1 MKKTVK
7 NIRTAG
13 IAVLLLAGLTAV
25 SCSHETIFY
34 QINQETELEEA
45 VITGTVNSVVEL
57 NGKLYACDGNIYSK
71 DKNALRGWSKI
82 RKPAEHIE
90 KLAADAKYL
99 YALDKRNGRLY
110 CTNGTDGWTKVTT
123 SFSIQ
128 TIFSDGAGTA
138 YLQSS
143 DKFYTLSGNGTPTEA
158 SGITSP
164 FMVKVTATGK
174 TYSVK
179 DGNTVTDGTAA
190 VDAGSEIRSITYSAK
205 TGCLYVGT
213 KAGVKRITFADDG
226 TMNKADDTLPGSN
239 RSATI
244 KSYEALAVFAT
255 TQEIAGEQKES
266 LYVGTIAAYSYNAA
280 VGGLWGYYE
289 TRGNWNCE

>member
-34 QINQETELEEA
+34 QIKQETELEEA

-90 KLAADAKYL
+90 KLAANTTYL
-99 YALDKRNGRLY
+99 YALDRNDRLY
-110 CTNGTDGWTKVTT
+110 CTNGTDRWTQVTT

-143 DKFYTLSGNGTPTEA
+143 DKFYTLSGNDTPTEA

-164 FMVKVTATGK
+164 FMVTANGK
-174 TYSVK
+174 TYSAN
-179 DGNTVTDGTAA
+179 GNTVTTDGEAD
-190 VDAGSEIRSITYSAK
+190 VDAGSEIRSITYSAMAD
-205 TGCLYVGT
+205 CLYVGT

-226 TMNKADDTLPGSN
+226 TMNDPDDTLPGSN

-266 LYVGTIAAYSYNAA
+266 LYVGTIAPYSYNAA

>member
-45 VITGTVNSVVEL
+45 VITGTVNYVVEL

-82 RKPAEHIE
+82 SKPAGRIE
-90 KLAADAKYL
+90 ILAADALYL

-110 CTNGTDGWTKVTT
+110 CTNGTDGWTQVTT
-123 SFSIQ
+123 DLSIT
-128 TIFSDGAGTA
+128 TIFSNGAGAA

-143 DKFYTLSGNGTPTEA
+143 DGKFYTLKGNGTPAEA

-164 FMVKVTATGK
+164 FMVTATGK
-174 TYSVK
+174 TYSAN
-179 DGNTVTDGTAA
+179 GNTVTDGTTT
-190 VDAGSEIRSITYSAK
+190 VDAGSKIWSITYSARAN
-205 TGCLYVGT
+205 CLYVGT
-213 KAGVKRITFADDG
+213 EAGVKRITFADDG

-244 KSYEALAVFAT
+244 KSYKALAVFAT
-255 TQEIAGEQKES
+255 TQKIAGEQKES
-266 LYVGTIAAYSYNAA
+266 LYVGTIAPYPYNAA

>member
-71 DKNALRGWSKI
+71 DKNALRGWSKTG
-82 RKPAEHIE
+82 KPAGYIE
-90 KLAADAKYL
+90 ILAADATYL
-99 YALDKRNGRLY
+99 YALNKRNNKLY
-110 CTNGTDGWTKVTT
+110 CTNGTDGWTQVTT
-123 SFSIQ
+123 SLSIQ

-143 DKFYTLSGNGTPTEA
+143 DKFYTLRGNGTPTEA

-190 VDAGSEIRSITYSAK
+190 VDAGSEIRSITYSAAAD
-205 TGCLYVGT
+205 CLYVGT
-213 KAGVKRITFADDG
+213 EAGVKRITFADDE
-226 TMNKADDTLPGSN
+226 TMNDPDDTLPGSN

-255 TQEIAGEQKES
+255 TQEIAGEKKES
-266 LYVGTIAAYSYNAA
+266 LYVGTIAPYSYNAA

>member
-82 RKPAEHIE
+82 SKPAEHIE
-90 KLAADAKYL
+90 ILAADESYL
-99 YALDKRNGRLY
+99 YALDKRKRNGILY
-110 CTNGTDGWTKVTT
+110 CNGTDGWTQVTT
-123 SFSIQ
+123 GLSIT

-143 DKFYTLSGNGTPTEA
+143 DGKFYTLKGNGTPAEA

-164 FMVKVTATGK
+164 FMVTAKGK
-174 TYSVK
+174 TYSAN
-179 DGNTVTDGTAA
+179 GNTVTTDGEAA
-190 VDAGSEIRSITYSAK
+190 VDAGSEIRSITYSAAVD
-205 TGCLYVGT
+205 CLYVGT
-213 KAGVKRITFADDG
+213 KAGVKRITFAGNG

-266 LYVGTIAAYSYNAA
+266 LYVGTIAPYSYNAA
-280 VGGLWGYYE
+280 VGDLWGYYE

>member
-45 VITGTVNSVVEL
+45 VITGTVSSVVEL

-82 RKPAEHIE
+82 RKPAGRIE
-90 KLAADAKYL
+90 ILAADASYL
-99 YALDKRNGRLY
+99 YALDKRNGILY
-110 CTNGTDGWTKVTT
+110 CNGTDGWTQVTT
-123 SFSIQ
+123 GLNIT
-128 TIFSDGAGTA
+128 TIFSDGADTA

-143 DKFYTLSGNGTPTEA
+143 DGKFYTLNGNGTPAETF
-158 SGITSP
+158 GITSP
-164 FMVKVTATGK
+164 FMVTANGK
-174 TYSVK
+174 TYSAN
-179 DGNTVTDGTAA
+179 GNTVTTDGEAA
-190 VDAGSEIRSITYSAK
+190 VDAGSEIRSITYSAR
-205 TGCLYVGT
+205 TNCLYVGT

-255 TQEIAGEQKES
+255 TQEIAGEKKES
-266 LYVGTIAAYSYNAA
+266 LYVGTIAPYSYNAA

>member
-45 VITGTVNSVVEL
+45 VITGVIGSVVEL

-71 DKNALRGWSKI
+71 DKNAIRGWSKI

-90 KLAADAKYL
+90 ILAADATYL

-110 CTNGTDGWTKVTT
+110 YTKGTDGWTQVTT
-123 SFSIQ
+123 NFSIQ

-164 FMVKVTATGK
+164 FMVKVTAKGK
-174 TYSVK
+174 TYSAN
-179 DGNTVTDGTAA
+179 GNTVTDGTAA
-190 VDAGSEIRSITYSAK
+190 VDAGSEIRSITYSAAAD
-205 TGCLYVGT
+205 CLYVGT
-213 KAGVKRITFADDG
+213 KAGVKRITFADG
-226 TMNKADDTLPGSN
+226 TMNDPDDTLPGSN

-266 LYVGTIAAYSYNAA
+266 LYVGTIAPYSYNAA

>member
-1 MKKTVK
+1 MKKNVK

-71 DKNALRGWSKI
+71 DKNALRGWSKTG
-82 RKPAEHIE
+82 KPAGYIE
-90 KLAADAKYL
+90 ILVADAKYL

-110 CTNGTDGWTKVTT
+110 CTDGTDGWTKVTT
-123 SFSIQ
+123 SLSIQ

-143 DKFYTLSGNGTPTEA
+143 DGKFYTLSGNGTPTEA

-164 FMVKVTATGK
+164 FMVTAKGK
-174 TYSVK
+174 TYSAN
-179 DGNTVTDGTAA
+179 GNTVTDGTAA
-190 VDAGSEIRSITYSAK
+190 VDAGSEIRSITYSAAAD
-205 TGCLYVGT
+205 CLYVGT
-213 KAGVKRITFADDG
+213 KAGVKRITFADG
-226 TMNKADDTLPGSN
+226 GKMNDPDDTLPGSN

-266 LYVGTIAAYSYNAA
+266 LYVGTIAPYSYNAA

>member
-90 KLAADAKYL
+90 ILAADTTYL
-99 YALDKRNGRLY
+99 YALDTRNDRLY

-138 YLQSS
+138 YLQLS
-143 DKFYTLSGNGTPTEA
+143 DGKFYTLSGNGTPAET

-164 FMVKVTATGK
+164 FMVTAKGK
-174 TYSVK
+174 TYSAN
-179 DGNTVTDGTAA
+179 GNTVTDGTAA
-190 VDAGSEIRSITYSAK
+190 VDAGSEIRSITYSAAAD
-205 TGCLYVGT
+205 CLYVGT
-213 KAGVKRITFADDG
+213 EAGVKRITFADDG

>member
-71 DKNALRGWSKI
+71 DKNALRGWNKAG
-82 RKPAEHIE
+82 KPAGHII
-90 KLAADAKYL
+90 KLAADTTYL
-99 YALDKRNGRLY
+99 YALNKNKTLY
-110 CTNGTDGWTKVTT
+110 YTDGTDGWKEISTPGLN
-123 SFSIQ
+123 IQ

-158 SGITSP
+158 SDITSP

-266 LYVGTIAAYSYNAA
+266 LYVGTIAPYSYNAA

>member
-110 CTNGTDGWTKVTT
+110 YTNGTDGWTKVTT
-123 SFSIQ
+123 SLSIQ

-143 DKFYTLSGNGTPTEA
+143 DGKFYTLSGNGTPAEA

-164 FMVKVTATGK
+164 FMVKVTAKGK
-174 TYSVK
+174 TYSAN
-179 DGNTVTDGTAA
+179 GNTVTDGTAA
-190 VDAGSEIRSITYSAK
+190 VDAGSEIRSITYSAAAD
-205 TGCLYVGT
+205 CLYVGT
-213 KAGVKRITFADDG
+213 KAGVKRITFAGG
-226 TMNKADDTLPGSN
+226 TMNDPDDTLPGSN

-244 KSYEALAVFAT
+244 KSYEAQAVFAT
-255 TQEIAGEQKES
+255 TQEIADEQKES
-266 LYVGTIAAYSYNAA
+266 LYVGTIAPGSYNAA

>member
-82 RKPAEHIE
+82 SKPAGRIE
-90 KLAADAKYL
+90 ILAADTTYL

-110 CTNGTDGWTKVTT
+110 CTNGTDGWTQVTT
-123 SFSIQ
+123 GLSIT
-128 TIFSDGAGTA
+128 TIFSDGAGAA

-143 DKFYTLSGNGTPTEA
+143 DGKFYTLKGNSTPAEA
-158 SGITSP
+158 SDITSP
-164 FMVKVTATGK
+164 FMVTVDGK
-174 TYSVK
+174 TYSAN
-179 DGNTVTDGTAA
+179 GNTVTDGSDKT
-190 VDAGSEIRSITYSAK
+190 VDAGSEIRSITYSAEAD
-205 TGCLYVGT
+205 CLYVGT
-213 KAGVKRITFADDG
+213 KAGVKRITFADDR

-255 TQEIAGEQKES
+255 TQEIAGEKKES
-266 LYVGTIAAYSYNAA
+266 LYVGTIAPYSYNAA

>member
-57 NGKLYACDGNIYSK
+57 NEKLYACDGNIYSK

-90 KLAADAKYL
+90 ILAADTTYL
-99 YALDKRNGRLY
+99 YALDKRNDRLY

-266 LYVGTIAAYSYNAA
+266 LYVGTIAAYSYN
-280 VGGLWGYYE
+280 GLWGYYE

>member
-1 MKKTVK
+1 MKKNVK

-71 DKNALRGWSKI
+71 DKNAIRGWSKTG
-82 RKPAEHIE
+82 KPAGHIE
-90 KLAADAKYL
+90 ILAADASYL

-110 CTNGTDGWTKVTT
+110 CTNGTDEWTQVTT
-123 SFSIQ
+123 GLSIT
-128 TIFSDGAGTA
+128 TIFSDGGGTA

-143 DKFYTLSGNGTPTEA
+143 DKFYTLNGNGTPAEA

-174 TYSVK
+174 TYSAN
-179 DGNTVTDGTAA
+179 GNTVTDGEAA
-190 VDAGSEIRSITYSAK
+190 VDAGSKIWSITYSAMAD
-205 TGCLYVGT
+205 CLYVGT
-213 KAGVKRITFADDG
+213 EAGVKRITFAADG

-244 KSYEALAVFAT
+244 KSYKALAVFAT

-266 LYVGTIAAYSYNAA
+266 LYVGTIAPYSYNAA

>member
-82 RKPAEHIE
+82 RKPAGHII
-90 KLAADAKYL
+90 KLAADTTYL
-99 YALDKRNGRLY
+99 YALNKNKTLY
-110 CTNGTDGWTKVTT
+110 YTDGTDGWKEISTPGL
-123 SFSIQ
+123 SIQ
-128 TIFSDGAGTA
+128 TIFSDGDSTA

-143 DKFYTLSGNGTPTEA
+143 DGKFYTLSGNGNPAETP
-158 SGITSP
+158 GITSP
-164 FMVKVTATGK
+164 FMVTANGK
-174 TYSVK
+174 TYSAN
-179 DGNTVTDGTAA
+179 GNTVTTDGEAD
-190 VDAGSEIRSITYSAK
+190 VDAGSEIRSITYSAMAD
-205 TGCLYVGT
+205 CLYVGT
-213 KAGVKRITFADDG
+213 KAGVKRITFADDR

-266 LYVGTIAAYSYNAA
+266 LYVGTIAPYSYNAA

>member
-1 MKKTVK
+1 MKKNVK

-13 IAVLLLAGLTAV
+13 IAVLLLADLTAV

-45 VITGTVNSVVEL
+45 VITGTVSSVVEL

-82 RKPAEHIE
+82 SKPAGRIE
-90 KLAADAKYL
+90 ILAADESYL

-110 CTNGTDGWTKVTT
+110 CTKGTDGWTQVTT
-123 SFSIQ
+123 GLSIT
-128 TIFSDGAGTA
+128 TIFSDGAGAA

-143 DKFYTLSGNGTPTEA
+143 DGKFYTLKGNGTPAEA
-158 SGITSP
+158 SDITSP
-164 FMVKVTATGK
+164 FMVTVNGK
-174 TYSVK
+174 TYSAN
-179 DGNTVTDGTAA
+179 GNTVTTDGEAD

-205 TGCLYVGT
+205 TDCLYVGT

-255 TQEIAGEQKES
+255 TQEIAGEKKES
-266 LYVGTIAAYSYNAA
+266 LYVGTIAPYSYNAA